1 MYKNLLLVLGLAFF
15 TPDVYAT
22 ELSLEDALKYALER
36 NEDIDIAELTIEQSD
51 FVVREVKSAIYPSIT
66 ANGQYIAGH
75 SFSTPYE
82 GFSTS
87 QHRFNAGVGLEVN
100 QLLFAF
106 GMIEN
111 AVEAAELAKEL
122 MFTQKDVAYT
132 SLRYSIRT
140 AYFAALMYEE
150 NYRIARQ
157 SYRNALNTKKKLEA
171 SASVRTSQSDLIK
184 VDADIASRKP
194 TVDSAKLL
202 LEQSYRLLEA
212 LCVLDKPITKLSTQF
227 KKMAIKDFDLS
238 TALPLVANSPTIR
251 LLEQQVDYHT
261 KLAEAKRDTDN
272 PTVGLKASYQLGD
285 SSEFLHL
292 AEPNWS
298 GEGSLG
304 VYLSIPLYDGGKAEA
319 QGRQEDYNAKINAK
333 RLTQTKRNL
342 EQTLINAYEN
352 YTTNLK
358 VLKMDDE
365 AITLANRSYELSLAR
380 FLNGQASA
388 VELNDVESGL
398 THLKMKRIATINSLY
413 SSLAEVERIV
423 GEIDEE

>member
-1 MYKNLLLVLGLAFF
+1 MYKNLLFILGLTLFSPNAF
-15 TPDVYAT
+15 AQG
-22 ELSLEDALKYALER
+22 LSLEEALKYALER
-36 NEDIDIAELTIEQSD
+36 NENIDIAELTIEQSNAI
-51 FVVREVKSAIYPSIT
+51 VREVKSAIYPSIT
-66 ANGQYIAGH
+66 ATGQYIASH
-75 SFSTPYE
+75 SFSDPYKLP
-82 GFSTS
+82 STS
-87 QHRFNAGVGLEVN
+87 QERYNAGLGVEVN

-111 AVEAAELAKEL
+111 AIEAAEVAKEV
-122 MFTQKDVAYT
+122 MFTQKDVAYS

-202 LEQSYRLLEA
+202 LEQSYRLLQT
-212 LCVLDKPITKLSTQF
+212 LCVLKYPVTKLTTQF
-227 KKMAIKDFDLS
+227 DDMTIAKFNLD
-238 TALPLVANSPTIR
+238 TALPLVSNSPEIK
-251 LLEQQVDYHT
+251 LLDKQIEYHT

-272 PTVGLKASYQLGD
+272 PTIGLKASYQFGD
-285 SSEFLHL
+285 TSDYLHL
-292 AEPNWS
+292 SDPTWS

-319 QGRQEDYNAKINAK
+319 QGRQEDYNVKINTK
-333 RLTQTKRNL
+333 RLEQTKRNL
-342 EQTLINAYEN
+342 EQLLSNAYQT
-352 YTTNLK
+352 YTTNLE
-358 VLKMDDE
+358 VLKMDDQ
-365 AITLANRSYELSLAR
+365 AISLANRSYELSLAR

-388 VELNDVESGL
+388 VELNDVESSL
-398 THLKMKRIATINSLY
+398 THLKMKRIATVNSIY
-413 SSLAEVERIV
+413 SSLAEIERIV
-423 GEIDEE
+423 GDINE